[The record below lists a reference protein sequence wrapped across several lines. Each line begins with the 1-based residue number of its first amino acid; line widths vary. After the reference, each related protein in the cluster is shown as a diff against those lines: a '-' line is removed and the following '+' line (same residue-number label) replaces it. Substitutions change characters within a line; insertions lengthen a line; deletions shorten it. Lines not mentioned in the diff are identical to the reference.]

1 MSALLGRKTMHCQWG
16 IAASFDRRWTSCY
29 LVQTYSKMSHMN
41 TVRIQ
46 FYLPTD
52 LKQQLEELS
61 RATGAPLSELIRR
74 FIFAGLNA
82 THKQ

>member
-1 MSALLGRKTMHCQWG
+1 
-16 IAASFDRRWTSCY
+16 
-29 LVQTYSKMSHMN
+29 MN

-74 FIFAGLNA
+74 FIVAGLNA
-82 THKQ
+82 TPKQ